1 MPLAASPLITVG
13 ASGAW
18 SPTCVGALARTIEPV
33 GAPEER
39 KEMVAARLK
48 PDGAAELSATS
59 ATTVRW
65 CGDEGGTTRTPRAAT
80 AASTGHRCRRLNRAA
95 ARRSARVA

>member
-1 MPLAASPLITVG
+1 MPLAASPVITVG

-18 SPTCVGALARTIEPV
+18 SPTCVGALARTNDPV
-33 GAPEER
+33 GAPEDR

-48 PDGAAELSATS
+48 PEGACESSETS

-65 CGDEGGTTRTPRAAT
+65 WGVDGGTTRTPRAAT
-80 AASTGHRCRRLNRAA
+80 AASTGHRCRRVDRAA
-95 ARRSARVA
+95 ARRSARLL